1 MKKILALI
9 LALIM
14 CLGISSFAYSVED
27 AYDEVKEEHSEFIE
41 AIEGQG
47 VTRSL
52 LIDYFTDVCD
62 YMKQMH
68 KSSKITK
75 SNFEEKAIIAL
86 SRISS
91 QSKYAKIQDALLIL
105 YPDAVEQAATKGT
118 VHSDFIPIVDTVE
131 KLVFDNNMLESSSS
145 GDDSGSGSIGGG
157 TGSDKPIEKKEIV
170 KIKILEETVE
180 AGSDYALPE
189 KLTAIT
195 SDDKEIEVSVK
206 WNTTLDVSKA
216 GTYKAEGVITLP
228 SGYVFTKDMTNAVV
242 YTVKATDS
250 YVGKMAFSD
259 VPLEHWAYEAVG
271 YLSDNLVI
279 SGYLDGTFKPNKN
292 ITRAEFA
299 KIIVSAMN
307 TVDFEAKAEF
317 NDVSDEDWFAP
328 YVASAY
334 KNGYITG
341 YPDGSFRP
349 NDNISRAD
357 ICAVIYRC
365 IKNTALE
372 NSSNTVF
379 ADDSSIPNYAR
390 EGVYALAGS
399 GIVNGMGDNRFAPLE
414 NATRAQAS
422 KIIYLALFNK

>member
-9 LALIM
+9 LALVM

-27 AYDEVKEEHSEFIE
+27 AYDDVKEEHSEFIE
-41 AIEGQG
+41 AVEGQG
-47 VTRSL
+47 VKKSL
-52 LIDYFTDVCD
+52 LISFFTDVCD

-68 KSSKITK
+68 ESSKITK
-75 SNFEEKAIIAL
+75 SNFEEKAIVAL
-86 SRISS
+86 SRISA
-91 QSKYAKIQDALLIL
+91 QSKYVKIQDALLIL

-131 KLVFDNNMLESSSS
+131 KLVFDNNMLESSSG
-145 GDDSGSGSIGGG
+145 GDSSGSSGGG
-157 TGSDKPIEKKEIV
+157 LGSDKPDAKKEIV
-170 KIKILEETVE
+170 KIKVLEETVE
-180 AGSDYALPE
+180 AGSDYTLPQKLIAL
-189 KLTAIT
+189 T

-228 SGYVFTKDMTNAVV
+228 SGYIFTKGMTNAVV

-250 YVGKMAFSD
+250 YVGKMVFSD

-299 KIIVSAMN
+299 KIIVSAMK

-317 NDVSDEDWFAP
+317 SDVNDEDWYAP

-349 NDNISRAD
+349 NANISRAD

-365 IKNTALE
+365 IKNTASE
-372 NSSNTVF
+372 NNSGTVF
-379 ADDSSIPNYAR
+379 ADDTSIPNYAR

-422 KIIYLALFNK
+422 KIIYLSLFKR